1 MHQRVKRNFLG
12 DLLHTLT
19 GVATDDQ
26 LQAQLRLD
34 EEIREKVLSV
44 LTHQTQS
51 VGLHTELKVLF
62 MFCTTLFD
70 NLTGPATA

>member
-1 MHQRVKRNFLG
+1 MHRRVKRNFLG

-44 LTHQTQS
+44 LTHQTQYEEE
-51 VGLHTELKVLF
+51 VGKIISGLSKEEER
-62 MFCTTLFD
+62 
-70 NLTGPATA
+70 PAWPP